1 MAKAKS
7 AAAGVESK
15 VGNDIKNKFKQLKK
29 TLSKENIKAKLTRK
43 SSKEISVLT
52 EKEGAANMNSSPPPR
67 TLPQTATKD
76 VMASKSPGVTPIR
89 KRGAGAGAG
98 DPGSTPPPPQVK
110 AALEAAAKTTKT
122 PQAPPSVNSKKKTAT
137 SPSSSSPPAA
147 GDNKNTLLKCSR
159 VLGAAIALLVLKS
172 ALFKSKSKI

>member
-1 MAKAKS
+1 MGVVVSSSVVSLSSSSIITMAKAKS

-52 EKEGAANMNSSPPPR
+52 EKAGAANMNSSPPPR

-76 VMASKSPGVTPIR
+76 AMASKSPGVTPIR
-89 KRGAGAGAG
+89 KHPA
-98 DPGSTPPPPQVK
+98 
-110 AALEAAAKTTKT
+110 TT
-122 PQAPPSVNSKKKTAT
+122 
-137 SPSSSSPPAA
+137 SSE
-147 GDNKNTLLKCSR
+147 GCTGGC
-159 VLGAAIALLVLKS
+159 G
-172 ALFKSKSKI
+172 